1 MLRVGTGKI
10 DDLNS
15 PFASVDDM
23 WRRSSVPTEAL
34 VQLAEADAFLPA
46 LRLERRDA
54 LWAIKALRDEPLPLF
69 AAAAEREA
77 TAIAEQRE
85 PEVALR
91 QMTDGHNVIEDY
103 SHTGL
108 TLRQHPIAFLR
119 QDLSA
124 RNIITCAEA
133 MNARDGQ
140 WVYTAG
146 LVLVRQKPGSAKGV
160 MFITIE
166 DETGPANIVVWP
178 TLFEKRRRVVPGSSV
193 MAINGRIQR
202 EGEVVH
208 LVAQQLFDLS
218 GDLVGLADRDT
229 EFKLPS
235 GRGDEF
241 AHGGGGP
248 DSRDRPKPV
257 VPRDMFIP
265 LCRTRHKGIYPEP
278 DTMPSPFPKA
288 RDFR

>member
-1 MLRVGTGKI
+1 MTSIKGLAVADAARIVTSRM
-10 DDLNS
+10 NS
-15 PFASVDDM
+15 SFESVDGT
-23 WRRSSVPTEAL
+23 WRRSNLPTEAL
-34 VQLAEADAFLPA
+34 VQLAEANAFLPS
-46 LRLERRDA
+46 LKLERRDA

-85 PEVALR
+85 LEVALR
-91 QMTDGHNVIEDY
+91 QMTDGHNVIQDY

-108 TLRQHPIAFLR
+108 TLRQHPVSFLR
-119 QDLSA
+119 NDLSA
-124 RNIITCAEA
+124 RNIIPCAEA
-133 MNARDGQ
+133 MNAWDGQ

-160 MFITIE
+160 MLITIE
-166 DETGPANIVVWP
+166 DETGPANVVVWP
-178 TLFEKRRRVVPGSSV
+178 TLFEKRRGVVLGSSM

-218 GDLVGLADRDT
+218 GDLMGLADRHT
-229 EFKLPS
+229 GFRLPT

-241 AHGGGGP
+241 AHGGGVP
-248 DSRDRPKPV
+248 DPRDRPKPV
-257 VPRDMFIP
+257 VPRDMF
-265 LCRTRHKGIYPEP
+265 TP
-278 DTMPSPFPKA
+278 DLHIDTLKVKSRNFH
-288 RDFR
+288 

>member
-1 MLRVGTGKI
+1 MRGLAVAEAARIVAARM
-10 DDLNS
+10 NNA
-15 PFASVDDM
+15 FASVDDM
-23 WRRSSVPTEAL
+23 WRRSGAPTEAL
-34 VQLAEADAFLPA
+34 VQLAEADAFLPS
-46 LRLERRDA
+46 LKLERRDA

-69 AAAAEREA
+69 AAAAEREMA
-77 TAIAEQRE
+77 AIAEQQE

-108 TLRQHPIAFLR
+108 TLRQHPVAFLR
-119 QDLSA
+119 RDLSA
-124 RNIITCAEA
+124 RNIIPCAEA
-133 MNARDGQ
+133 MNARDGR

-178 TLFEKRRRVVPGSSV
+178 SLFEKRRRVVLGSSM

-218 GDLVGLADRDT
+218 DDLVGLADRET
-229 EFKLPS
+229 EFKLPT

-241 AHGGGGP
+241 AHGGGP
-248 DSRDRPKPV
+248 DSRDRPTPI
-257 VPRDMFIP
+257 VPRDMFV
-265 LCRTRHKGIYPEP
+265 P
-278 DTMPSPFPKA
+278 DLHIDTLKVKSRNFH
-288 RDFR
+288 